1 MWDILTGNMFFDDLF
16 FTEQEKQM
24 GGGLDHTLKC
34 VLQPQESSDLPS
46 EWNGNV
52 DFKDLHD
59 IMVDTKKI

>member
-1 MWDILTGNMFFDDLF
+1 
-16 FTEQEKQM
+16 M